1 MFALHGIKL
10 AIISDNKKPPNMKR
24 ILLLSTTIIGIAC
37 ITSSASAQG
46 LKLAIHAGANMGKL
60 DGKSF
65 EDEYQLGYHLGIA
78 PEIMFSPKWGV
89 QPEVMFSQT
98 NTKTSTE
105 FEDIYKISS
114 NELKD
119 VKLNYLS
126 IPLLLSYRP
135 VPFFTLQAGPQ
146 FSVLMNKQKKLLE
159 NGRDA
164 FSNGDFAM
172 VGGAQ
177 INILKLRIY
186 GRYGIGLSNI
196 NDIDNQDQ
204 WKSQTIQVGV
214 GLAL

>member
-1 MFALHGIKL
+1 
-10 AIISDNKKPPNMKR
+10 MKR
-24 ILLLSTTIIGIAC
+24 ILMLSAAIICFAFAF
-37 ITSSASAQG
+37 SSLSAQG

-65 EDEYQLGYHLGIA
+65 KDEFQLGYHLGVA
-78 PEIMFSPKWGV
+78 PEIMFSSKWGI

-98 NTKTSTE
+98 NTKTSTA

-135 VPFFTLQAGPQ
+135 VRFFTLQVGPQ
-146 FSVLMNKQKKLLE
+146 FSVLMNKQKKFLE
-159 NGRDA
+159 NGKDA

-186 GRYGIGLSNI
+186 GRYGIGMSNI
-196 NDIDNQDQ
+196 NDIDNQDK

>member
-1 MFALHGIKL
+1 
-10 AIISDNKKPPNMKR
+10 MKR
-24 ILLLSTTIIGIAC
+24 ILMLSAAIICFAFAF
-37 ITSSASAQG
+37 SSLSAQG

-65 EDEYQLGYHLGIA
+65 KDEFQLGYHLGVA
-78 PEIMFSPKWGV
+78 PEIMFSSKWGI

-98 NTKTSTE
+98 NTKTSTA

-114 NELKD
+114 DELRD

-135 VPFFTLQAGPQ
+135 VRFFTLQVGPQ
-146 FSVLMNKQKKLLE
+146 FSVLMNKQKKFLE
-159 NGRDA
+159 NGKDA

-186 GRYGIGLSNI
+186 GRYGIGMSNI
-196 NDIDNQDQ
+196 NDIDNQDK